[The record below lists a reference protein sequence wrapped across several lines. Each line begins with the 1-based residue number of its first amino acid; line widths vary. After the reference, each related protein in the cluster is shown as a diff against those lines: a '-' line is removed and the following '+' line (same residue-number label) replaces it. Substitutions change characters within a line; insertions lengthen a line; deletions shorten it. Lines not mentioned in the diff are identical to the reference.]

1 MARPKKVKED
11 EVVTIV
17 DDKNTEALLPQEV
30 EPTGVEVIEEEKPV
44 TYDPNEGDE
53 VSEVEEKEVEKVNA
67 KQPVQA
73 SPTKQVD
80 TVTVCCNSYQDVI
93 FAVRLPNGSLAEVK
107 FNGNNKHLAG
117 LEMGKNPIGGAF
129 GMTFGVPSDMWEL
142 IKKQHKSDPR
152 IINGLIL
159 RQPEIPALQKAQS
172 TNAKNCVTG
181 TSHLTR
187 KRLLLQRPLLSK
199 GA

>member
-67 KQPVQA
+67 KQPV
-73 SPTKQVD
+73 K
-80 TVTVCCNSYQDVI
+80 
-93 FAVRLPNGSLAEVK
+93 LPRP
-107 FNGNNKHLAG
+107 NKLTLLRYAA
-117 LEMGKNPIGGAF
+117 I
-129 GMTFGVPSDMWEL
+129 L
-142 IKKQHKSDPR
+142 IK
-152 IINGLIL
+152 
-159 RQPEIPALQKAQS
+159 
-172 TNAKNCVTG
+172 T
-181 TSHLTR
+181 
-187 KRLLLQRPLLSK
+187 
-199 GA
+199 

>member
-1 MARPKKVKED
+1 MARTKKVKQD

-44 TYDPNEGDE
+44 TYDPNESDE

-73 SPTKQVD
+73 SPTKQAD

-159 RQPEIPALQKAQS
+159 HQPEIPALQKAQS
-172 TNAKNCVTG
+172 TNAKSCVTG

-187 KRLLLQRPLLSK
+187 KRLLLQQPLLSK

>member
-80 TVTVCCNSYQDVI
+80 TVTVCCNSYQDMI

-129 GMTFGVPSDMWEL
+129 GMTFGVPADMWEL

-152 IINGLIL
+152 IINGLIFASTGDTRFTKSAIHERKEL
-159 RQPEIPALQKAQS
+159 RNGNEPLDPKKVIAS
-172 TNAKNCVTG
+172 TTPFK
-181 TSHLTR
+181 
-187 KRLLLQRPLLSK
+187 
-199 GA
+199 

>member
-73 SPTKQVD
+73 SYLYAS
-80 TVTVCCNSYQDVI
+80 CGFFSI
-93 FAVRLPNGSLAEVK
+93 SRHGSATPGE
-107 FNGNNKHLAG
+107 
-117 LEMGKNPIGGAF
+117 
-129 GMTFGVPSDMWEL
+129 
-142 IKKQHKSDPR
+142 
-152 IINGLIL
+152 
-159 RQPEIPALQKAQS
+159 
-172 TNAKNCVTG
+172 
-181 TSHLTR
+181 
-187 KRLLLQRPLLSK
+187 
-199 GA
+199 